1 LRLVISWF
9 VNAVALAIAVWL
21 LDGID
26 VTGESAWLT
35 LAVVAVIFG
44 LVNALIR
51 PLVKLLTCLLNVLTL
66 GLFTLVIN
74 AAMLWLS
81 SWIAGQL
88 DLGFHVANFWWAF
101 LGALI
106 ISVVGFVLNL
116 VFGKDR
122 DK

>member
-1 LRLVISWF
+1 LRLLISWF
-9 VNAVALAIAVWL
+9 VNAVALAVAVWL

-35 LAVVAVIFG
+35 LALVALIFG

-81 SWIAGQL
+81 GWIAGQL
-88 DLGFHVANFWWAF
+88 DLGFYVADFWWAF

-116 VFGKDR
+116 VLGKDR